1 MPEKTTNTTNNNIL
15 SGKGLKPISTPAQT
29 TQNSGITTENRG
41 QNQSGFRRDT
51 FTKETGK
58 K

>member
-1 MPEKTTNTTNNNIL
+1 MTKKTTNTTNNDLL
-15 SGKGLKPISTPAQT
+15 SGKGLKPIPSPTPTAQT
-29 TQNSGITTENRG
+29 SGITTENRG

-51 FTKETGK
+51 FTKEIGK